1 MKRRKSQ
8 HISEISLSPEYIII
22 EVFSTY
28 VQKTKTQNNEEN
40 HYRVRFQ
47 TYKLSSATKSRT
59 MNRNKTSYNRKLL
72 AENEGNS
79 LQY

>member
-28 VQKTKTQNNEEN
+28 VQKTHNNKEN
-40 HYRVRFQ
+40 HYRVWFQ